1 MSKEYKLNDFT
12 TSQFSASSLTA
23 LADSWINI
31 LDVQGIG
38 VPDVL
43 TLTVEFVTPITDGR
57 TRWMKTVVAVNKDDY
72 LLHEERVVTKLIE
85 TVQTA
90 REQIKAAQRG

>member
-12 TSQFSASSLTA
+12 TSQFSVSSLTA

-57 TRWMKTVVAVNKDDY
+57 TRWMKTVVAVDKDDY
-72 LLHEERVVTKLIE
+72 LFHEERVVTKLIE

>member
-1 MSKEYKLNDFT
+1 MQYKNKLNDFT
-12 TSQFSASSLTA
+12 KSQFDNASLVR

-38 VPDVL
+38 DENTL
-43 TLTVEFVTPITDGR
+43 ALTVEFVTPLTDGR
-57 TRWMKTVVAVNKDDY
+57 TRWMKTVMAVSKDDY
-72 LLHEERVVTKLIE
+72 MFNEGAVIDKLIK
-85 TVQTA
+85 TVDES